1 MVRMLV
7 SKKWVSTIHLPQLHV
22 NRKGK
27 RIQILIS
34 VAMLSGSDLVL
45 SFVTTIL
52 QKKETV
58 TKQNP
63 LINHFPTFP
72 SNLNS
77 WFEADFYWYSF

>member
-1 MVRMLV
+1 MLV
-7 SKKWVSTIHLPQLHV
+7 SKKGVSTIHLPQLHV

-52 QKKETV
+52 QKKGNCYQA
-58 TKQNP
+58 KP
-63 LINHFPTFP
+63 C
-72 SNLNS
+72 NLPFS
-77 WFEADFYWYSF
+77 YLR